1 MRYALPVLKKAFA
14 ALAAVLAMLAAA
26 CSSYQD
32 PSQIEGNIVS
42 PGNFIAGSGVVVG
55 VGVVP
60 RANKGNPNDPNLY
73 RISLQMD
80 RGGFQQVDTDN
91 STFFAGQAVN
101 LTNDGR
107 IEHVSGTSMNR
118 AVR

>member
-1 MRYALPVLKKAFA
+1 MRYALLMRKYVLI
-14 ALAAVLAMLAAA
+14 ALLLTA
-26 CSSYQD
+26 CSAYQN
-32 PSQIEGNIVS
+32 PSDIEGSIVK

-55 VGVVP
+55 VAVVP

-80 RGGFQQVDTDN
+80 QGGFQNIDTDN
-91 STFFAGQAVN
+91 STFFVGQAVN

>member
-1 MRYALPVLKKAFA
+1 MRKAVATLALIV
-14 ALAAVLAMLAAA
+14 AA
-26 CSSYQD
+26 CSSYQN
-32 PSQIEGNIVS
+32 PSEIEGSIVN
-42 PGNFIAGSGVVVG
+42 PGNFIAGSGMVVG
-55 VGVVP
+55 VAVVP

-80 RGGFQQVDTDN
+80 KGGFQQIDTDN
-91 STFFAGQAVN
+91 STFFTGQAVN

-107 IEHVSGTSMNR
+107 IEHVSGTSLNR

>member
-1 MRYALPVLKKAFA
+1 MRKIVALL
-14 ALAAVLAMLAAA
+14 ALTVAG
-26 CSSYQD
+26 CSSYQN
-32 PSQIEGNIVS
+32 PAEIEGNIVT

-80 RGGFQQVDTDN
+80 QGGFQQVDTDN

>member
-1 MRYALPVLKKAFA
+1 MRYALPMKKAFA
-14 ALAAVLAMLAAA
+14 TLALIVAA
-26 CSSYQD
+26 CSSYD
-32 PSQIEGNIVS
+32 SSNIEGTIVK

-55 VGVVP
+55 VAVVP
-60 RANKGNPNDPNLY
+60 RANQGNPGDPNHY

-80 RGGFQQVDTDN
+80 AGGFQQIDTDN

-107 IEHVSGTSMNR
+107 IEHVSGTALNR
-118 AVR
+118 R